1 MAGVTPGSPAGA
13 PAPGSP
19 PTDAPTRWEP
29 ALPPARTLELGA
41 RGELVV
47 REVPGPPGAPVLVLL
62 HGWTATADLNWYPV
76 FDALG
81 QHYRVLAFDH
91 RGHGRGI
98 RARERFRLRECA
110 EDVVAVADALG
121 IERFT
126 PVGYSMGGPIASLV
140 WLHHRERVEAL
151 VLCATGCR
159 FADTR
164 LVRAQLGIF
173 GPVAMATRLLPR
185 RLARRAFDA
194 VVVAR
199 TGGRGLEQWIIDE
212 ITSGDPRPVIE
223 AGSELRRFDSRGWLV
238 AVDVPT
244 SVLVVDHDTVLPTRL
259 QIELTEVLPRPHVV
273 HIDGDH
279 DVCVRDPAGFRAA
292 LVAACRAVVP
302 SVAGSAP

>member
-1 MAGVTPGSPAGA
+1 MDGRPAPLPLDPPGTGAA
-13 PAPGSP
+13 PA
-19 PTDAPTRWEP
+19 RWLP
-29 ALPPARTLELGA
+29 ALPPARTLRLGA

-81 QHYRVLAFDH
+81 AHYRVLAFDH

-98 RARERFRLRECA
+98 RARDRFRLRDCA
-110 EDVVAVADALG
+110 EDVIAVADALG

-140 WLHHRERVEAL
+140 WLHHRARVEAL

-173 GPVAMATRLLPR
+173 GPAALAARLLPR
-185 RLARRAFDA
+185 PVARRVFDA

-199 TGGRGLEQWIIDE
+199 TDGRGLEQWIIDE
-212 ITSGDPRPVIE
+212 ITSGDPRLVIE
-223 AGSELRRFDSRGWLV
+223 AGTELRRFDSRGWVV

-244 SVLVVDHDTVLPTRL
+244 SVLVVDNDTVLPTRL
-259 QIELTEVLPRPHVV
+259 QIELTEVLPHPHVF
-273 HIDGDH
+273 HIAGDH
-279 DVCVRDPAGFRAA
+279 DVCVRDPGGFRAA
-292 LVAACRAVVP
+292 LLAACQAVTP
-302 SVAGSAP
+302 SVAGSLP